1 MLKLCKTNVMAET
14 PTIQIP
20 LGFTAP
26 DFKLPDVISGKEL
39 SLNDLKS
46 NKATVVV
53 FICNHCPYV
62 IHIIK
67 ELVKTGKDYIPK
79 GVSFIMINSN
89 DVENYPADSPEKMVE
104 YANQYDFPFPYL
116 YDETQDIARTYD
128 AACTPDFNVF
138 DGKMK
143 CVYRGQFDDS
153 RPSNGKPV
161 TGAELRKSLDLILAG
176 HEIPEKQMPSVGCNI
191 KWKA

>member
-1 MLKLCKTNVMAET
+1 MAAT

-20 LGFTAP
+20 LGFVAP
-26 DFKLPDVISGKEL
+26 DFRLPDSVSGQEK

-46 NKATVVV
+46 EKATVVV

-62 IHIIK
+62 IHIID
-67 ELVKTGKDYIPK
+67 ELVKVGKEYIPK

-89 DVENYPADSPEKMVE
+89 DVDNYPADSPEKMVE
-104 YANQYDFPFPYL
+104 FAKERNFPFPYL
-116 YDETQDIARTYD
+116 YDESQEVAKAYD

-138 DGKMK
+138 DGEMK

-153 RPSNGKPV
+153 RPGNDESVNGADLRH
-161 TGAELRKSLDLILAG
+161 TLELMLASKKVPD
-176 HEIPEKQMPSVGCNI
+176 EQRPSIGCNI
-191 KWKA
+191 KWK